1 MSRLLDG
8 VTPFLHEML
17 AEGASLV
24 PSLDAGGGLVRNRC
38 GELANVAVGS
48 YQRSG
53 ASSKTPVVNPPLV
66 RWGYASI
73 TKTLVGVVMQ
83 MLMANESL
91 PHISWSLPLE
101 KNETVSRIFCAV
113 TMTLMMVKQHQKN
126 IFRVCSHKQFWWIFQ
141 TKKQVRNDK
150 LLQWLPLAVG
160 TAYENASLLDVASHT
175 ACLIPDGAPIS
186 EATMQEIYQQNYLG
200 GYPAGRAVW
209 VNNTLQYPPL
219 SNCIPEL
226 NTQTNYVHVD
236 GVQILA
242 LIEETITGVDFGT
255 LTKSLIFDP
264 LGMSSAEVQYANPA
278 GGLWATL
285 GDVGLYGQW
294 LVDGYK
300 NHPDAIAKSVL
311 KHQDFVDLMSPI
323 KKRLG
328 SANVV

>member
-1 MSRLLDG
+1 
-8 VTPFLHEML
+8 
-17 AEGASLV
+17 
-24 PSLDAGGGLVRNRC
+24 
-38 GELANVAVGS
+38 
-48 YQRSG
+48 
-53 ASSKTPVVNPPLV
+53 
-66 RWGYASI
+66 
-73 TKTLVGVVMQ
+73 
-83 MLMANESL
+83 
-91 PHISWSLPLE
+91 
-101 KNETVSRIFCAV
+101 
-113 TMTLMMVKQHQKN
+113 MTLMMVKQHQKN